1 MGHRLLVAAALVP
14 AVLAT
19 TVLVTSISCGGAKSS
34 SSRPDCEGGKIW
46 HRDDAARFRN
56 CEHIT
61 GSLHLGGALEGAT
74 DFAKLASIEGDL
86 IVGPSYQLTNLSS
99 LSSVVRIGGRLHVE
113 GNWRLQGLFLG
124 ALQSVAGAIEVRDNT
139 GLKNCAL
146 HSLRTFGALHIQ
158 GNRNLERVDL
168 TGLEAEGPQGFV
180 EGPALQEVLAPDR
193 IRQRENPSPE
203 TRAKGS

>member
-1 MGHRLLVAAALVP
+1 MGHRLPLAAAL
-14 AVLAT
+14 AASA
-19 TVLVTSISCGGAKSS
+19 LVTSISCGGAQLS

-61 GSLHLGGALEGAT
+61 GSLHLGGALDAAT
-74 DFAKLASIEGDL
+74 DFAKLISIEGDL
-86 IVGPSYQLTNLSS
+86 VVGPSYQLTNLSS

-124 ALQSVAGAIEVRDNT
+124 ALQSVMGAVEVRDNS

-146 HSLRTFGALHIQ
+146 QSLRIFGALNIR

-168 TGLEAEGPQGFV
+168 SGLEV
-180 EGPALQEVLAPDR
+180 EGPEGSVEGRALQEVLAPGR
-193 IRQRENPSPE
+193 IRHRQKPSPE

>member
-1 MGHRLLVAAALVP
+1 MGHRLLLAALG
-14 AVLAT
+14 AAGL
-19 TVLVTSISCGGAKSS
+19 LLSLSCGAAVVS
-34 SSRPDCEGGKIW
+34 SSRPDCVGGKIW

-61 GSLHLGGALEGAT
+61 GSLHLGGALDAAT
-74 DFAKLASIEGDL
+74 DFAKLTSIEGDL
-86 IVGPSYQLTNLSS
+86 IVGPSYQLSNLSS
-99 LSSVVRIGGRLHVE
+99 LSSVVRIGGRLQVE

-124 ALQSVAGAIEVRDNT
+124 ALQSVAGAVEVRDNS

-146 HSLRTFGALHIQ
+146 QSLQTFGALHIQ

-168 TGLEAEGPQGFV
+168 SGLKPEGAEGSV
-180 EGPALQEVLAPDR
+180 EGPALQEVLAPGR
-193 IRQRENPSPE
+193 IRQLKKPSPE